1 MSTANPAG
9 VLPFSVIWDMVRQRR
24 IGRRIHSCGM
34 AMSMVIYLV
43 SPDVGNGCVEM
54 SVVG

>member
-34 AMSMVIYLV
+34 AMSMVITL
-43 SPDVGNGCVEM
+43 SAQM
-54 SVVG
+54 SGTDAWR